1 MEMKKLLIVVDYQND
16 FVDGS
21 LGFGK
26 AVALDG
32 VIAKK
37 IREYRESGD
46 TVAFTFDT
54 HESNY
59 LETQEGEK
67 LPVPHCIERTEGW
80 ALFGETAEMKRDS
93 DPIFLKETFGS
104 SSLFNWLRED
114 PFDVIELCGLVL
126 NICVISNAVLAK
138 TAQPEA
144 EIVVDAK
151 ATASADDKIYEE
163 TLDVLE
169 GLQVS
174 ILNR

>member
-1 MEMKKLLIVVDYQND
+1 MKKLLIVVDYQND
-16 FVDGS
+16 FVEGS
-21 LGFGK
+21 LGFEK
-26 AVALDG
+26 AVALDA

-37 IREYRESGD
+37 IREYRAEGE

-54 HESNY
+54 HENNY

-67 LPVPHCIERTEGW
+67 LPIPHCIKGTSGW
-80 ALFGETAEMKRDS
+80 ELYGETAKMKQEQ

-104 SSLFNWLRED
+104 SALFDWLQKN
-114 PFDVIELCGLVL
+114 PFDIIELCGLVL

-144 EIVVDAK
+144 KIIVDAK

-169 GLQVS
+169 GLQVTV
-174 ILNR
+174 LNR